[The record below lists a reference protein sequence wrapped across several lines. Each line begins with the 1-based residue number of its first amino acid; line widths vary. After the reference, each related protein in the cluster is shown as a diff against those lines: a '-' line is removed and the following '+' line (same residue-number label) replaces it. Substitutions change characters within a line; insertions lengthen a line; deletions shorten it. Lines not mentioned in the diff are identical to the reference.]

1 MGPNTKPNENN
12 DEKFAQKD
20 NNHDRLGPWPFN
32 GQSSLNLSTPKTTN
46 PISHRRPEM
55 DVPPNNT
62 SLLYVK
68 NLKEA
73 WVEG

>member
-1 MGPNTKPNENN
+1 MGPNTKPGNNN

-20 NNHDRLGPWPFN
+20 NNNDRLGPWPFN
-32 GQSSLNLSTPKTTN
+32 GQSSLNLSTPNTTN
-46 PISHRRPEM
+46 PSHRRPEM